1 MSALMLQGS
10 LLVLPEGDVFR
21 SVDQRMPLARPAE
34 ARSFTLSTDAPFVVS
49 LAEMPAVHLL
59 QIEADFALTIAVTS
73 AAGTSQSIPVEFLFL
88 VSRKVPITGISLL
101 RVAGQATAVRMIL
114 GQGA

>member
-21 SVDQRMPLARPAE
+21 SVDQRVPLARPAE
-34 ARSFTLSTDAPFVVS
+34 SRSFALSTDAPFVVN
-49 LAEMPAVHLL
+49 LAEMPAINIL
-59 QIEADFALTIAVTS
+59 QLEADFAVTVSVTS
-73 AAGTSQSIPVEFLFL
+73 AAGTSQSVPLEFLFL

-101 RVAGQATAVRMIL
+101 RVAGQATAVRLIL